1 MLKALDLQDFQSHH
15 DTRLEFC
22 PGVNAI
28 VGSSDCG
35 KSAILRALRWVI
47 ENRGSAEA
55 FKSYWGDSVAVTLE
69 DDTCTVIRSRD
80 KKENQYSLNG
90 ETFKAFGTQVP
101 EPIGKAL
108 GFQDVNLQA
117 QMDAPFLLSAT
128 PGEVARYLNAVMGLD
143 KIDDSLAAIAG
154 TARELN
160 RRARDKSEE
169 QAGLEQQ
176 VKALAWVDDCLQ
188 RMAKLKATAVRQ
200 EETETQLQNIR
211 TAVSNMQAVVVPVVP
226 DLDAY
231 FQKINVWKTEM
242 EQRDLD
248 CETLRLHVSRLRALE
263 ASAVPDL
270 DEDFVQIREQT
281 HIIIEG
287 ELEIQAL
294 TTAAQRLKTET
305 AFLLDTGTALKT
317 LSEQLQAVAPR
328 VCPTCGQ
335 EIKA

>member
-1 MLKALDLQDFQSHH
+1 MLKILDLQDFQSHH
-15 DTRLEFC
+15 NTRLEFC

-35 KSAILRALRWVI
+35 KSAVLRALRWVI

-69 DDTCTVIRSRD
+69 DDNNLVIRSRD

-101 EPIGKAL
+101 EPISKAL

-117 QMDAPFLLSAT
+117 QMDAPFLLSST
-128 PGEVARYLNAVMGLD
+128 PGEVARYLNAIMGLD

-160 RRARDKSEE
+160 RRTKDRAEE

-176 VKALAWVDDCLQ
+176 LQALAWVDECLQ
-188 RMAKLKATAVRQ
+188 RMAKLKATAARQ
-200 EETETQLQNIR
+200 EETEAQLQAIQA
-211 TAVSNMQAVVVPVVP
+211 AVVSLQAVVVPVVP
-226 DLDAY
+226 DLDAG
-231 FQKINVWKTEM
+231 FRACCTGAAEADQLG
-242 EQRDLD
+242 LD
-248 CETLRLHVSRLRALE
+248 IEALRLHVDRLQALE
-263 ASAVPDL
+263 APAVPDL
-270 DEDFVQIREQT
+270 DDNFVQIREQT

-305 AFLLDTGTALKT
+305 AFLLGTGTALKT

-335 EIKA
+335 EIRA